1 MIKVLIADDEKKIC
15 QLIQALVN
23 WDELGMKVIGFA
35 HDGIEALEHIEKQN
49 PDLVITDIRM
59 PGKDG
64 LEIIESARENN
75 PDLEFIVISGY
86 KHFEYAQT
94 AIKLGVNDYLLKP
107 IKKTELLGTLSKIE
121 EKFKFKY
128 NQIDRDEKIKLNLK
142 NNVEK
147 IRSAFFADYLLRE
160 EVFGYEN
167 FSIEYF
173 NSKYHLNFNEGL
185 FQTIIVNV
193 DTFEEAFYKDGMHV
207 LGSKVEAIIELY
219 LNEECIDLKTYI
231 DGRRSITVLNY
242 EVAQKETIRKKIRDI
257 LADILVQSNIFE
269 NIEITISIGEAY
281 KEIFCLRD
289 SFKDAEEKSLQRI
302 VQGRSKIIESGI
314 SEESQKRIDQI
325 LSNFNK
331 NISGAVEI
339 LEETLIEESLKTFEA
354 EIRAEENI
362 NGKQVFEIIQEAVA
376 IFLMMLRKYQFN
388 TESTKELQEKFLKE
402 LQGCFSY
409 EQLFEKLNSLIKSI
423 SSEVLTEKKQL
434 EIKPIREAKQYIQA
448 NYMNHISLEEV
459 SSVVGFSPAYF
470 SSMFKKESGQN
481 FMEYISEVRMNKAK
495 EFLKTTSWS
504 ISVICESV
512 GYSDIKHFTQSFKKQ
527 TGLKPNEFRKLYS
540 WAGTD

>member
-23 WDELGMKVIGFA
+23 WDELGMEIIGFA
-35 HDGIEALEHIEKQN
+35 HDGIEALDKIENEN

-94 AIKLGVNDYLLKP
+94 AIRLGVNDYLLKP
-107 IKKTELLGTLSKIE
+107 IKKTELWGTLGEIE
-121 EKFKFKY
+121 KKFKFKY
-128 NQIDRDEKIKLNLK
+128 NQMDKDEKIKLNLK
-142 NNVEK
+142 NSLEK

-167 FSIEYF
+167 FSIKYF
-173 NSKYHLNFNEGL
+173 DSKYHLNFKEGL

-193 DTFEEAFYKDGMHV
+193 DALEDTFYKEGMHV
-207 LGSKVEAIIELY
+207 LGSKVELIISLY
-219 LNEECIDLKTYI
+219 LNEACIDFKTYI

-242 EVAQKETIRKKIRDI
+242 EVHQKEIIRKKIKDI
-257 LADILVQSNIFE
+257 LADLLVQSNIFE

-281 KEIFCLRD
+281 KDIFCLRD

-302 VQGRSKIIESGI
+302 VQGRGKIIDSGI
-314 SEESQKRIDQI
+314 SEASQKLIDQI
-325 LSNFNK
+325 LSKFNK

-339 LEETLIEESLKTFEA
+339 LEETLIEESLKTFE
-354 EIRAEENI
+354 EDIRAEENI
-362 NGKQVFEIIQEAVA
+362 NGKQLFEVIQEAVA

-388 TESTKELQEKFLKE
+388 TESTKELQEKFLRE
-402 LQGCFSY
+402 MQGCFSY
-409 EQLFEKLNSLIKSI
+409 EQLFEKLNELIRSI

-434 EIKPIREAKQYIQA
+434 EIKPIREAKQYIQE

-504 ISVICESV
+504 ITVICESV